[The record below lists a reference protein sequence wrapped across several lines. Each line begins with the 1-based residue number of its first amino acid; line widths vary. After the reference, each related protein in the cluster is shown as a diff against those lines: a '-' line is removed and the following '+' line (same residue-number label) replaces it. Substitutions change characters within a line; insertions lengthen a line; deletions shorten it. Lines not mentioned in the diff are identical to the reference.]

1 MPTLQPSPT
10 PSPTLT
16 PTPIPPPPQAP
27 VTQPVSAPT
36 PPPPPPP
43 PPQPLTDATAAAIVT
58 LTNQLRAQ
66 HGLPL
71 LAVSYALATAAQAYA
86 ETMAANDWFAHE
98 GPDGSTLSSRAEAAG
113 YSGWTYLSEILYRG
127 SYGDAA
133 ENIVQAWAAS
143 PTHLS
148 IMLSD
153 QPTEIGV
160 GCYVSGD
167 LRWCVQ
173 DFGDR

>member
-1 MPTLQPSPT
+1 M
-10 PSPTLT
+10 
-16 PTPIPPPPQAP
+16 
-27 VTQPVSAPT
+27 
-36 PPPPPPP
+36 
-43 PPQPLTDATAAAIVT
+43 DATAAAIVT

-98 GPDGSTLSSRAEAAG
+98 GPDGSTLMSRAEAAG
-113 YSGWTYLSEILYRG
+113 YSGWTYLSESLYRG

-133 ENIVQAWAAS
+133 EGIVQAWAAS

-148 IMLSD
+148 IMLSN